1 MNWQYS
7 KQVLHKILVFF
18 STLCGFFISSLWA
31 QPSPGYWQ
39 QRVKYEMDIKLNTS
53 NHRFEGK
60 QLLTYTNN
68 SPDTLRKAFFHL
80 YLNAFQPY
88 SMMDMRSRT
97 ISDPDPR
104 VLDRILHLK
113 PEEIGYQ
120 KILSLKQDEQNCS
133 YTTVGTIL
141 EVELALPILPGDSTT
156 FHMDYEAQVPIQIR
170 RTGRDNKEGIDYSM
184 TQWYPKLCQYDQEG
198 WHANPYVGRE
208 YYGILGDFDVKIT
221 LDSSYTIGG
230 TGYLQNPEEIGHGYA
245 EQSIEPTSSTLTWH
259 FKAPNVPDFGWAADP
274 DYIHDI
280 KQVKNGPA
288 LHFFYQKVEA
298 KGVKNWQEMQDKTV
312 KVFELLIKEFGP
324 YPYDTYSILQG
335 GDGGMEYPMAF
346 LMTGDRSVNSMIG
359 TSAHEIAHS
368 WIPMVLI
375 TNESKYQWIDEG
387 FANYAASHVTD
398 IVYEKDQLNPHKG
411 AYESYEQLVR
421 MRIEEPMSTH
431 GDHFLFNTTYGSS
444 AYSKGQVFFHQLS
457 YVIGK
462 DNFFT
467 GFKRFYLDWQFKH
480 PTPRDMKRV
489 FEKSSGLELDWYWEY
504 MIHSIKFVD
513 YTLDT
518 VYQENNRTQIS
529 LLNSGLMPMPIDLMV
544 TYKDGSKEL
553 LLIPMRIM
561 RGAKKETFYG
571 DVPTKVLEDWAW
583 THPVYELNLARPMA
597 EIQSIEIDPSHRMA
611 DINREDNRWE
621 NN

>member
-1 MNWQYS
+1 
-7 KQVLHKILVFF
+7 
-18 STLCGFFISSLWA
+18 
-31 QPSPGYWQ
+31 
-39 QRVKYEMDIKLNTS
+39 MDIQLNTS
-53 NHRFEGK
+53 NHRFDG
-60 QLLTYTNN
+60 QQILTYFNN

-80 YLNAFQPY
+80 YFNAFQPY

-97 ISDPDPR
+97 ISDPDGR

-120 KILSLKQDEQNCS
+120 KILSLLQDEQACT
-133 YTTVGTIL
+133 YRTEGTIL
-141 EVELALPILPGDSTT
+141 EVDLASPLYPGDSCT
-156 FHMDYEAQVPIQIR
+156 FDMTYEAQVPLQVR
-170 RTGRDNKEGIDYSM
+170 RSGRDSKDGIDYSM

-208 YYGILGDFDVKIT
+208 FYSTLGDYEVKIT

-230 TGYLQNPEEIGHGYA
+230 TGYLQNIEEIGQGYGT
-245 EQSIEPTSSTLTWH
+245 QTVEPTSSTLTWH
-259 FKAPNVPDFGWAADP
+259 FKAPNVPDFAWAADP
-274 DYIHDI
+274 DYLHDI
-280 KQVKNGPA
+280 QQVPNGPR
-288 LHFFYQKVEA
+288 LHFFYQDTDPDK
-298 KGVKNWQEMQDKTV
+298 VKNWQDMQEKAV
-312 KVFELLIKEFGP
+312 GVFALLIQEFGS
-324 YPYDTYSILQG
+324 YPYEDYTIIEG
-335 GDGGMEYPMAF
+335 GDGGMEYPMAT
-346 LMTGDRSVNSMIG
+346 LITGGRSVGSLLSV
-359 TSAHEIAHS
+359 TAHEAAHS

-375 TNESKYQWIDEG
+375 TNESKYPWIDEG
-387 FANYAASHVTD
+387 FASFASSHVQD
-398 IVYEKDQLNPHKG
+398 ILYEKKQLNPHER
-411 AYESYEQLVR
+411 AYDSYRQLVR
-421 MRIEEPMSTH
+421 MRIEEPMATH
-431 GDHFLFNTTYGSS
+431 GDHFLFNTAYGSS
-444 AYSKGQVFFHQLS
+444 AYSKGQIFLHQLS

-462 DNFFT
+462 RNFFDAL
-467 GFKRFYLDWQFKH
+467 KQFYTSWQFKH
-480 PTPRDMKRV
+480 PGPKDMKRI

-504 MIHSIKFVD
+504 MVNSIKFVD

-583 THPVYELNLARPMA
+583 THPVYELNLERPMD
-597 EIQSIEIDPSHRMA
+597 EVQSIEIDPSRRMA
-611 DINREDNRWE
+611 DINLEDNRWE